1 MKRSIIVLVTLLLGV
16 AGVFAQRTG
25 GQGQAP
31 PVALHKD
38 RAPNNRPRSPSK
50 RRWKRPRRSCR
61 SPRRCCGP
69 LEVGVIARDRGWWS
83 RARPQNS

>member
-38 RAPNNRPRSPSK
+38 RAPNQAALAKQEALEKATPQLQITEELLRPTWSWSHRS
-50 RRWKRPRRSCR
+50 
-61 SPRRCCGP
+61 
-69 LEVGVIARDRGWWS
+69 
-83 RARPQNS
+83 